1 MICLYIFCII
11 YQSKFIWQMILSQT
25 KIFYLFP
32 SAIQLGNILKMLTN
46 NCDISNYILA
56 RDLWINR
63 LYFFLSNESK
73 NSYLTIDGRENQ
85 ALPSIGQMQTVTLNN
100 SVIMVKIQKIDLSI
114 SF

>member
-1 MICLYIFCII
+1 MTDKQLY
-11 YQSKFIWQMILSQT
+11 
-25 KIFYLFP
+25 
-32 SAIQLGNILKMLTN
+32 
-46 NCDISNYILA
+46 LA
-56 RDLWINR
+56 RDLWINS
-63 LYFFLSNESK
+63 LYFSLSNESK